1 MGKAVRVAPL
11 GIRYSAVAI
20 VLHWAIAALILSNIA
35 TGFVMEGLSPPLKAL
50 VIPFHFSSGMTV
62 LALTVLR
69 VLWRLTHKPP
79 PLSAAL
85 RPWERMAAHGAH
97 ASLYVV
103 MIAMP
108 LIGWCII
115 SAHPPRAQGAAQIW
129 GFLRLAALAPISHLA
144 DPAQKAA
151 HGIFVDAH
159 VTGGWIL
166 VGVLALHI
174 AGALKHQWIDREPQ
188 LARMGIGRTRTGRR

>member
-1 MGKAVRVAPL
+1 MIVS
-11 GIRYSAVAI
+11 RYSTVAI
-20 VLHWAIAALILSNIA
+20 VLHWAIAVLILSNIA
-35 TGFVMEGLSPPLKAL
+35 TGFVMEGLPPPLKAV
-50 VIPFHFSSGMTV
+50 VIPLHFSSGMTV

-79 PLSAAL
+79 PLSAGL

-97 ASLYVV
+97 ASLYVL

-129 GFLRLAALAPISHLA
+129 GFVRLAALSPISHLA
-144 DPAQKAA
+144 DSEQKVA

-159 VTGGWIL
+159 AAGAWII
-166 VGVLALHI
+166 VGVLAMHI
-174 AGALKHQWIDREPQ
+174 AGALKHQWFDGEPQ
-188 LARMGIGRTRTGRR
+188 LARMGLGRARTGRR

>member
-1 MGKAVRVAPL
+1 MPQRGT
-11 GIRYSAVAI
+11 RYSTVAI
-20 VLHWAIAALILSNIA
+20 TLHWAIAALILLNIA
-35 TGFVMEGLSPPLKAL
+35 VGFVMEGLPPPLKA
-50 VIPFHFSSGMTV
+50 VAVPFHFSCGMTV
-62 LALTVLR
+62 LALTALR

-79 PLSAAL
+79 PLSAGL

-97 ASLYVV
+97 TFLYLL

-108 LIGWCII
+108 LIGWSII
-115 SAHPPRAQGAAQIW
+115 SAHPPRAEGAAQIW
-129 GFLRLAALAPISHLA
+129 GFLRLPALSPISHLA
-144 DPAQKAA
+144 GPAQKAA

-174 AGALKHQWIDREPQ
+174 AGALKHQWMDRESA
-188 LARMGIGRTRTGRR
+188 LARMGIGRAGRAPR